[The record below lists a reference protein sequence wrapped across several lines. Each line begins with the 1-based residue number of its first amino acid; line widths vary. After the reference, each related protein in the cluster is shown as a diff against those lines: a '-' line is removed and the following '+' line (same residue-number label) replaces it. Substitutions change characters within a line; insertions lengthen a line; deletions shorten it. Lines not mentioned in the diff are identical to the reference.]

1 MIQQGIF
8 SDKHLQ
14 ELTEYLP
21 YPEGGGEEIADFE
34 TLAGIVGKAVSPY
47 LNTLDD
53 PAQVLVF
60 VARAIYFLG
69 ALHGMHTYRYEVGGD
84 KYFPEIEKINFSLDR
99 YSAMDFIDFMQDEVP
114 PEFVDGI
121 CSKLG
126 FDFAGGEDDEQ

>member
-1 MIQQGIF
+1 MIQQSIF
-8 SDKHLQ
+8 SDRHLQ

-21 YPEGGGEEIADFE
+21 YPEGGGEEIVDFE
-34 TLAGIVGKAVSPY
+34 AVAGIVEKAVSPY

-60 VARAIYFLG
+60 VARAVYFLG

-99 YSAMDFIDFMQDEVP
+99 YSAVDFIDFMREEVP
-114 PEFVDGI
+114 PEFIAGI
-121 CSKLG
+121 CRKLG
-126 FDFAGGEDDEQ
+126 FDFEEEEDNE